1 MSGIRASDFA
11 SDSASGRN
19 RKPIRGTQSLVG
31 QMGWVRNRPS
41 LTALEVVWRWAFG
54 IPFLLICQRQWQL
67 ILATH
72 PLEASGFTTL
82 DKQNPWIATIQLAN
96 VWNYYQPPVFAVLQ
110 WLVPS
115 AIVAWVVISGIGRNL
130 VLLRMDRRLRFRPI
144 AMIVL
149 QAAWLALLGAAFWIW
164 FSCMRWV
171 AGTHA
176 NPGGEPDLIGYS
188 IWAIVLSLTFFT
200 VWALISWALS
210 IAPLLLLLENRSVL
224 SSLTQSLRLG
234 REFTG
239 KLTEINLVMGIVKLA
254 LIVVAMVLSAAPLP
268 FSDELG
274 PDAMHAVWIGST
286 VFYLVANDYFH
297 VVRLKGFMEF
307 WRTYRGQ
314 TQG

>member
-1 MSGIRASDFA
+1 VSGIRASVTEREN
-11 SDSASGRN
+11 ASGRN

-41 LTALEVVWRWAFG
+41 LTVLEVVWRWAFG
-54 IPFLLICQRQWQL
+54 IPFLLTCWRQWQL

-72 PLEASGFTTL
+72 PLEASGFTAL
-82 DKQNPWIATIQLAN
+82 DKQNPWVATIQLAN
-96 VWNYYQPPVFAVLQ
+96 VWNYYQPPVFAVLR
-110 WLVPS
+110 WLVPV

-130 VLLRMDRRLRFRPI
+130 VLLRMNQRLRFRPV

-149 QAAWLALLGAAFWIW
+149 QAAWLAVLGAAFWIW

-171 AGTHA
+171 ADTHV
-176 NPGGEPDLIGYS
+176 NPGGEPDLVGYS
-188 IWAIVLSLTFFT
+188 IWAIVLSLAFFT
-200 VWALISWALS
+200 VWALVSWALS
-210 IAPLLLLLENRSVL
+210 IAPLLLLLENRSVP
-224 SSLTQSLRLG
+224 SSLMQSLRLG

-239 KLTEINLVMGIVKLA
+239 KLTEINLVMGIVKLT

-268 FSDELG
+268 FSDQLG

-307 WRTYRGQ
+307 WRTYRGS
-314 TQG
+314 